1 MNKCFFNK
9 PKYNLIHILYKFNLT
24 REGKKKMSTT
34 GEQFEKTKQS
44 GKQFNNDSKKLAE
57 KATKDVVENGEEF
70 LDKTKK
76 KCEPYVE
83 DAKHQ
88 VSEAASFFKEKATY
102 IYQKALVGLQ
112 QILVEL
118 QNPIVSGHL
127 LFYGVI
133 ATKVLNGYAQY
144 HSRYLKGKTD
154 NEILLASGG
163 TLLALLAD
171 GALIK
176 KYYKKF
182 DKK

>member
-1 MNKCFFNK
+1 
-9 PKYNLIHILYKFNLT
+9 
-24 REGKKKMSTT
+24 MSTT

-88 VSEAASFFKEKATY
+88 EKATY